1 MKLDFMHKGGGVTKL
16 HARDFAPSEDNHP
29 IPRVGVISNPR
40 SHRNRGRAR
49 PTALPEAYVIK
60 REPSSRNEL
69 MSVLTQFVNEG
80 VELIVI
86 DGGDGTVRDV
96 LSVAHGVY
104 RGKLPRIAVIPSG
117 KTNALAYDLGLPSHW
132 NLGDAIAA
140 HAADHTI
147 DRAPIHIHWNNNALP
162 DQLGF
167 IFGLGVFSRATMLA
181 QNVHRKGL
189 FNGVAVFFTLAMA
202 FLKSLFGGDR
212 NSWRR
217 GDMARVSRNGVEIFA
232 ERVYLILASTLRK
245 MPAGLRPFGRVRDG
259 LKFLTVKAPPPCAGA
274 QYPAG
279 ADRGGNPRTG
289 GRRLS
294 APRCRPYLPL
304 ARPQLH
310 PRWRAVPRWQPDRQP
325 GRTDPLRGPGQ
336 CLNAHWTPGFHSRC
350 APR

>member
-1 MKLDFMHKGGGVTKL
+1 MKLDFMHQGGGVTKL

-259 LKFLTVKAPPPCAGA
+259 LKFLTVKAPPRALARNILPVLTGA
-274 QYPAG
+274 ESSELEADGYLRRD
-279 ADRGGNPRTG
+279 ADRIYLSLDRSFILDGEQFPGGNLIVSRGEPI
-289 GRRLS
+289 
-294 APRCRPYLPL
+294 
-304 ARPQLH
+304 H
-310 PRWRAVPRWQPDRQP
+310 FVVPA
-325 GRTDPLRGPGQ
+325 
-336 CLNAHWTPGFHSRC
+336 NA
-350 APR
+350 